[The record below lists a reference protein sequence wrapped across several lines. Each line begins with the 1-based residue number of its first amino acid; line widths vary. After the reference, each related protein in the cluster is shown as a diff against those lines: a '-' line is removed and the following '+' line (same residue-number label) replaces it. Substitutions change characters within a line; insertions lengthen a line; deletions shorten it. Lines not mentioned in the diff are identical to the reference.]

1 MLCLITPQSLKDLV
15 DANAIRHATVIA
27 DKDVY
32 KITVKYGTAE
42 RLVSVRTRE
51 GQTRERVFTS
61 LDAVARFMRERVN
74 LTQYD
79 VDDSNFQ
86 PGTKRVTR
94 PDISERMKRA
104 HEAAAHDTW
113 FRAEVEQG
121 IKEADD
127 PSTQWVSNEDANKSW
142 AKQRAALVKRAGS
155 AS

>member
-1 MLCLITPQSLKDLV
+1 MLSLITPQSLKDLV

-51 GQTRERVFTS
+51 GQTKERVFTS
-61 LDAVARFMRERVN
+61 LDAVARFMRERVH

-79 VDDSNFQ
+79 INDANFQ

-94 PDISERMKRA
+94 PDTSVRLRDAHAARTHAEWVKEKVSASRA
-104 HEAAAHDTW
+104 
-113 FRAEVEQG
+113 G
-121 IKEADD
+121 LADG
-127 PSTQWVSNEDANKSW
+127 SNKVYTEDEW
-142 AKQRAALVKRAGS
+142 AKIRADKVAARKAMP
-155 AS
+155 A